1 MKISIETNTND
12 TTATPT
18 LDRLLTRIVAMLEKD
33 TGLKFDV
40 KADGNTVRLAHKA
53 KLLRKTASRVES
65 VIYGADE
72 SGYSVIT
79 LDANRQAVTEQRGN
93 SGFSFESN
101 LLTAK
106 TAAKNAALDMGIDPR
121 YVAHDPDIY
130 GTRKMAGGQDFA
142 SIGKGKSVQE
152 AFDKA
157 CEQARYEH
165 GHGGYTGSVA
175 EKHSFVLITP
185 PKGVEPERY
194 AGWVQHVQPDWEEYQ
209 DVELKEGQACPKCG
223 KGKIEFREKTYAG
236 KHIGVVPTCSA
247 CGANGFNLYS
257 SIKGSG
263 KEEKFFYS
271 KASPIPE
278 QYRNQIARDNQRIQD
293 KWGPAGAIQFGPN
306 EWLFFGTASS

>member
-121 YVAHDPDIY
+121 YVSHDPDIY
-130 GTRKMAGGQDFA
+130 GTRKTAGGQDFEA
-142 SIGKGKSVQE
+142 VGKGKSVQE
-152 AFDKA
+152 AFNKA

-165 GHGGYTGSVA
+165 GHGGYTGSIA

-185 PKGVEPERY
+185 PKDVKPLQY
-194 AGWVQHVQPDWEEYQ
+194 AEWVHDN
-209 DVELKEGQACPKCG
+209 
-223 KGKIEFREKTYAG
+223 FT
-236 KHIGVVPTCSA
+236 S
-247 CGANGFNLYS
+247 GA
-257 SIKGSG
+257 
-263 KEEKFFYS
+263 
-271 KASPIPE
+271 PIPE
-278 QYRNQIARDNQRIQD
+278 QYRDQIARDNQKIQD
-293 KWGPAGAIQFGPN
+293 KWGPAGAIQLRPN